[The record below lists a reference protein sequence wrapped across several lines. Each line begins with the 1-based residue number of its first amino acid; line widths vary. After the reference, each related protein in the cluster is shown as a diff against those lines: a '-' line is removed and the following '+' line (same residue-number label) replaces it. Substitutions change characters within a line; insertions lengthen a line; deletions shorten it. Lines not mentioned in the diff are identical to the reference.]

1 MLAHL
6 CRLENIDPWIL
17 LPQDRDKWDNLLRSR
32 HQAPGTVTG
41 IYWSTARDIH
51 HKDNLL
57 RTSNRFPATI
67 YQDSRR
73 SLSISVSTAIQ
84 NTVGEDLL
92 FSAELYVSSPWLFLT
107 RRSLTL
113 AQVTRLLE
121 KQLGSAFV
129 PETHWT
135 SPLRSKAGLSPFSK
149 DDRTTSTFTIEDV
162 HGSFSNLLTKN
173 GYRKAAKWR
182 PFPTFYVEVVPS
194 EGDLMEVFCLDPDQV
209 RKVSTIARYLY
220 ECLVKQRDS
229 DPEYVI

>member
-1 MLAHL
+1 
-6 CRLENIDPWIL
+6 
-17 LPQDRDKWDNLLRSR
+17 
-32 HQAPGTVTG
+32 
-41 IYWSTARDIH
+41 
-51 HKDNLL
+51 
-57 RTSNRFPATI
+57 
-67 YQDSRR
+67 
-73 SLSISVSTAIQ
+73 
-84 NTVGEDLL
+84 
-92 FSAELYVSSPWLFLT
+92 
-107 RRSLTL
+107 
-113 AQVTRLLE
+113 LLE

-220 ECLVKQRDS
+220 DGLVKQRDS